1 MVVSREPNIDNEFD
15 CDLGMVID
23 MLENILETR
32 SMDLVSITLLM
43 VIVMRGHGMKVES
56 KATVCIHSEM
66 ENEDVVNGM
75 VVPLSILCSH

>member
-1 MVVSREPNIDNEFD
+1 
-15 CDLGMVID
+15 

-56 KATVCIHSEM
+56 KAMVCIPSEM

-75 VVPLSILCSH
+75 VVPLSILCPH

>member
-1 MVVSREPNIDNEFD
+1 ME
-15 CDLGMVID
+15 ID

-56 KATVCIHSEM
+56 KATVCIPSEM

-75 VVPLSILCSH
+75 VVPLSILCPH